1 MSDTGFCGIRIPL
14 WFPLPPVLLVFPP
27 PFPLLPFPLLP
38 LSPLSFFFSDFA
50 DASGGLAASVSVSS
64 PPYGI
69 IGRSLGYSFRRE
81 TTLEVCRM
89 LPLGTGELKSFPG
102 SFFDLCKVLHLWS
115 RYLFHCGI
123 DFLTS

>member
-102 SFFDLCKVLHLWS
+102 SFFRFV
-115 RYLFHCGI
+115 
-123 DFLTS
+123 